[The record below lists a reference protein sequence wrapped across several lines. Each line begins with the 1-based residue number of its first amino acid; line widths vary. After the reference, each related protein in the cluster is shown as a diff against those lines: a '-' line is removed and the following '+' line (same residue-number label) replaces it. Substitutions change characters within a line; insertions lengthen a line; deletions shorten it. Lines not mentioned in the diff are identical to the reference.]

1 MRVLYFDPI
10 TGVSGDMLLAAL
22 VDLAVKRSLLKEQ
35 LNFIPGS
42 EIRVG
47 RANRQGVSART
58 IRFQI
63 KKEIKERQFIP
74 LIKKSKLP
82 PRIKS
87 QTISIIER
95 IFAVERKVHHTTHL
109 HLHELADADTLLDIV
124 GVLVAIDSLSVDK
137 IYTRP
142 VKAGSGFIQ
151 TVEGQMP
158 AFNFATAE
166 LLKGFPVE
174 FLPIPAELTTP
185 TGAAILTSVA
195 EPKEHLVMSRVTG
208 TGMGAGSMDIP
219 GYPNLLR
226 VFLGDL
232 HQDLTDEC
240 NVIQTNIDDMN
251 PQDYEVLFE
260 KLYSAGAL
268 DVFLTPTI
276 MKKSR
281 PGILLTV
288 LYQGHADAIVDTLF
302 DHTTSIGFRVSSTKR
317 LKFSRR
323 IVEFPSPYGRVDV
336 KLIEFENKRKY
347 SLEYRDLKR
356 IAGEQRRSVNEIRT
370 ELMQL
375 FRKKYAKHVK

>member
-10 TGVSGDMLLAAL
+10 IGVSGDMLLAAL
-22 VDLAVKRSLLKEQ
+22 VDLGVKMKYLKER
-35 LNFIPGS
+35 LSFIPGS
-42 EIRVG
+42 EIRTG

-63 KKEIKERQFIP
+63 KKEIREKQFIP

-82 PRIKS
+82 QKIKS
-87 QTISIIER
+87 QAIAIIER
-95 IFAVERKVHHTTHL
+95 IFAVEKKVHHTTHL

-124 GVLVAIDSLSVDK
+124 GVLVAIDALTVDK
-137 IYTRP
+137 IFSKP
-142 VKAGSGFIQ
+142 VKAGSGFIR

-174 FLPIPAELTTP
+174 FLPIRAELTTP
-185 TGAAILTSVA
+185 TGAAILSSVA
-195 EPKEHLVMSRVTG
+195 EPQENLAMSRITRV
-208 TGMGAGSMDIP
+208 GMGAGSMDIP

-226 VFLGDL
+226 VFLGEL
-232 HQDLTDEC
+232 NQNLTDEC
-240 NVIQTNIDDMN
+240 NIIQTNIDDMN

-281 PGILLTV
+281 PGILLTI
-288 LYQGHADAIVDTLF
+288 LYQGPADVILDTLF

-317 LKFSRR
+317 LKFGRKIIS
-323 IVEFPSPYGRVDV
+323 FASPYGKVDA
-336 KLIEFENKRKY
+336 KIIEFENKRKY
-347 SLEYRDLKR
+347 TLEYRDLKR
-356 IAGEQRRSVNEIRT
+356 IAAEQGRSVNEIRT

-375 FRKKYAKHVK
+375 LRKKHPNI